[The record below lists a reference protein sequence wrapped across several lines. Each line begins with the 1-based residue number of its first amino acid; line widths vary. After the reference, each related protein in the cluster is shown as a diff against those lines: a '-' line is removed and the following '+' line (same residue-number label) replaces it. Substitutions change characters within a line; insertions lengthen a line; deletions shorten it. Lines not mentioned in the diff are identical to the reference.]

1 MLSAIFEET
10 SLCAWQHV
18 MDLVQLYGK
27 QEDRYHFSP
36 FACKEG
42 FCLLLYFWEL
52 AWFHFFSLECWAPL
66 LSNTLKVTIILELLL
81 LLLHDVWD
89 DRKVPLQNC
98 IDDDTEGMT
107 TTTVLEENMDWKIR
121 LLNPPRRLWQT
132 VPALGITAAIKEV
145 YLADF
150 NYWVYITDFYV
161 HHFGPRRILEIRN
174 VLDMNAMYGG

>member
-1 MLSAIFEET
+1 
-10 SLCAWQHV
+10 
-18 MDLVQLYGK
+18 
-27 QEDRYHFSP
+27 
-36 FACKEG
+36 
-42 FCLLLYFWEL
+42 
-52 AWFHFFSLECWAPL
+52 
-66 LSNTLKVTIILELLL
+66 
-81 LLLHDVWD
+81 
-89 DRKVPLQNC
+89 LQNC